1 MAGQSPG
8 HRNHW
13 RRVAQI
19 LGPKPWRPG
28 LDRTPQR
35 PERDRSLTEGIQK
48 KGAPEGA
55 LHMFVR
61 ALTYFGLTTSGFG
74 KIGLGTIGT

>member
-1 MAGQSPG
+1 M
-8 HRNHW
+8 
-13 RRVAQI
+13 
-19 LGPKPWRPG
+19 
-28 LDRTPQR
+28 DRTPQR